1 LSRATNRWP
10 QSPEQLLNEL
20 EKINPHV
27 LIMATSFLPA
37 SAKIQMAL
45 KRRQT
50 ALLVLADEDDHAA
63 YTHWLRARGVVY
75 RSMDAPVFVDAMR
88 RVARGELF
96 VQNCSSDARIGTGNI
111 RGLY

>member
-1 LSRATNRWP
+1 MSRATNRWP

-75 RSMDAPVFVDAMR
+75 HSMDAPVFVDAMR